1 MRSSLI
7 RDTARRPQPHPLAAA
22 LALCLAGPAALQAQ
36 ALPGGLQVV
45 QGQAT
50 VDTAGARMTITNS
63 PNAILNWRSFS
74 IGAQQSVHFNQASS
88 ASQVLNRVTGT
99 DPSSILGSLSSN
111 GQVWLLNPHGVL
123 FGAGARVDVAGLVV
137 STLNL
142 PDADFLAGRYRL
154 GPAAQ
159 ALAGEGRIVNQG
171 ELRTA
176 SGGRV
181 ALLASAAG
189 MANEGLIEAPGGQV
203 LLAAGQQIELVDTQ
217 APNLALR
224 VIAPA
229 GEALNLGR
237 VIAPAGRIDVQAAI
251 VNQQGVMRADA
262 LAVGPGGELVLQ
274 ATQQLTLAAGS
285 QTTARGGTEAGRG
298 GRMTLDAGAQ
308 GTALV
313 AGTADVTAPQGQG
326 GTLQLLGRQVGVL
339 DGGVLDASGRSGGGQ
354 VLVGGGAQGADPS
367 LRNAQAAYVGP
378 RATLAADA
386 TGLGDG
392 GQVVVWADQAT
403 RAYGRFSALGGP
415 LGGDGGLVETSGG
428 WLDARPATVAVQAPR
443 GRAGTWLLDP
453 NDITIVASGSDTNIS
468 PGPDFTSTSDG
479 AQINAATIVSALQ
492 AGNNVSITTGTGTP
506 DSEAGDIRM
515 QSVDIL
521 PTLSTP
527 VSLTLNAHNHIQ
539 LDSSRIE
546 ASGAALGITLN
557 AAKDGGTGAIALSG
571 STLNSNGGNIVLGG
585 GGIASGP
592 QGTAGFS
599 AAVGADPDF
608 ANGIWLRNGS
618 ALRAGNGSITLRGAT
633 VQEGSLNA
641 GVLVDDNSTLQARD
655 IVVQGWS
662 NGGLLRTGVHLS
674 SGTLTATHSLRVEGT
689 ALAATDPGGSN
700 PSNPSLVAGVR
711 VEDAQLVVQPPAPD
725 PTASLTVV
733 GTATVSGSASSG
745 GRAVSGFGVSLLR
758 SSSSPGSAQLLSS
771 NGASVSVEGT
781 LNSADGGYAL
791 LLASTDYGGN
801 IIDAAGASSL
811 TIAASGAGQRLGLS
825 GGNIVT
831 PNGGPAT
838 ISSAGSID
846 LVDGSN
852 GFSASINGNASSLSM
867 QAQDDLLITGGSAV
881 NFSGSNTAVTLASSA
896 GSIGLSGAPFVASGG
911 TVRLLAAQVSIAGS
925 STLSSDA
932 GGDALVVAGSGGGNV
947 QTFAHTAASP
957 AFNTPNGRW
966 LVYATSPDDAGF
978 DPGALVHDF
987 RQYDAVYGNAPTVQG
1002 SGNGLLFS
1010 VAPTLALSG
1019 AVSKVYDGNTTV
1031 QVSAAEVQAGTG
1043 ALTGDTVTVGSGAGT
1058 YADAHVGSNKA
1069 VTVNAALVTATDE
1082 DGKPVYGYRLGTVTG
1097 NITPR
1102 SLTVGSLQVAD
1113 KVYDGQTTASVSSS
1127 SGLVG
1132 LVAGESLQLRLDGR
1146 FSDANVGTGKPVAIT
1161 LGLADGAGGSG
1172 LASDYV
1178 LGTTSASGSAAITP
1192 RPLSLTAVA
1201 DGKLYDG
1208 SDAATVRLAAV
1219 NGLVNGEQL
1228 TLGVSGRFADANAGT
1243 GKAVQVAVSAADGSG
1258 GRVANY
1264 QLPATLATSAD
1275 IGQRTLTYTATP
1287 VSVAAGSALPAF
1299 SGQVGGFIEGE
1310 NLANAT
1316 TGTLRFS
1323 SPATTAS
1330 PAGRYAIEG
1339 GGLAALNYRFEQAAG
1354 NATALTL
1361 LPVVAPPPPPPPP
1374 TPPVDTVVPLQQS
1387 TPVELAV
1394 ALATLLPEP
1403 VLPAPLANRALD
1415 ATQALA
1421 PATAGGGSSPRFG
1434 TVPVGSLSQD
1444 ALAAL
1449 LASRDRL
1456 KQQIFAQALAELAAR
1471 PQAADVPACAT
1482 PEQAETGLC
1491 MITVKQRDEVRAA
1504 REARLQQAPA
1514 TDAAAAPAPA
1524 PAPASPAATPGAPV
1538 APPAPA
1544 APPVAAALPAVT
1556 PPLFPI
1562 RAAVRSAALPQIQ
1575 RKLAVLIGT
1584 DRYADTR
1591 IPQLD
1596 NAASDARAVAAL
1608 LQSTLGYE
1616 TLVIENG
1623 SKDTVMRTLNRLA
1636 TEVGPND
1643 SVVLYYAGHGAVVP
1657 TTGEG
1662 YWQPADA
1669 DATRPETWISNAD
1682 IGRAVERLGA
1692 TQVALISDSCY
1703 SGTLVSDARI
1713 RATTAALDPGQ
1724 VLSRRTAVVMSSGG
1738 NEPVFDAGKEGHS
1751 TFAWNLMRTLQQV
1764 PTWQPGGNVF
1774 ERVRFAVARELPQ
1787 RPQYGAFS
1795 NSGYAAGADYLFEKR
1810 ELTR

>member
-1 MRSSLI
+1 MRSTSP
-7 RDTARRPQPHPLAAA
+7 RKPARRPQPHPLAAA
-22 LALCLAGPAALQAQ
+22 LALCLAGPAAPQAQAQAQAQ
-36 ALPGGLQVV
+36 ALPSGLQVM
-45 QGQAT
+45 QGQAA
-50 VDTAGARMTITNS
+50 VDTAGGRMTITNS
-63 PNAILNWRSFS
+63 HNAILNWRSFS

-111 GQVWLLNPHGVL
+111 GKVWLLNPHGVL

-142 PDADFLAGRYRL
+142 ADADFLAGRYRL
-154 GPAAQ
+154 GPAAE

-189 MANEGLIEAPGGQV
+189 VANEGLIEAPGGQV

-224 VIAPA
+224 VTAPA

-237 VIAPAGRIDVQAAI
+237 VIAPSGRIDVQAAI

-274 ATQQLTLAAGS
+274 ATQQVNLAAGS
-285 QTTARGGTEAGRG
+285 QTTAQGGAGGGPG
-298 GRMTLDAGAQ
+298 GRITLDAGPQ

-313 AGTADVTAPQGQG
+313 AGSAAVTSPQGTG

-339 DGGVLDASGRSGGGQ
+339 DGGVLDASGRTGGGQ
-354 VLVGGGAQGADPS
+354 LLVGGGAQGADPA
-367 LRNAQAAYVGP
+367 LRNAQAAYIAP
-378 RATLAADA
+378 QATLAADA

-392 GQVVVWADQAT
+392 GQVVVWSDQAT

-415 LGGDGGLVETSGG
+415 LGGHGGLVETSGG
-428 WLDARPATVAVQAPR
+428 WLDARPASVRVQAPR

-453 NDITIVASGSDTNIS
+453 NDITIVPGSGDTNIGS
-468 PGPDFTSTSDG
+468 GPDFSSTDDG
-479 AQINAATIVSALQ
+479 AQISATTIESALQ
-492 AGNNVSITTGTGTP
+492 AGNNVSITTGTGGN
-506 DSEAGDIRM
+506 DSQAGDILM
-515 QSVDIL
+515 QNVTISPV
-521 PTLSTP
+521 LSTP
-527 VSLTLNAHNHIQ
+527 VTLTLNAHNHIQ
-539 LDSSRIE
+539 LRDSSVS
-546 ASGAALGITLN
+546 ASGVALGITLN
-557 AAKDGGTGAIALSG
+557 AAKDGGTGSIFVSNT
-571 STLNSNGGNIVLGG
+571 TLDSNGGNIVLGG

-592 QGTAGFS
+592 QGSAGFS

-608 ANGIWLRNGS
+608 PSGIHLRSNS
-618 ALRAGNGSITLRGAT
+618 LLQAGNGSITLRGAT
-633 VQEGSLNA
+633 VEEGSFNA
-641 GVLVDDNSTLQARD
+641 GVLVEDNSSVQARD

-674 SGTLTATHSLRVEGT
+674 SGTLIATHSLRVEGT

-700 PSNPSLVAGVR
+700 PSNPSLVAGVL
-711 VEDAQLVVQPPAPD
+711 VNEAQLIVQPPAAD
-725 PTASLTVV
+725 SSASLAVQ
-733 GTATVSGSASSG
+733 GTATLSGSASAG
-745 GRAVSGFGVSLLR
+745 GRAVLGFGVSLARNGIGASGGQLR
-758 SSSSPGSAQLLSS
+758 AT
-771 NGASVSVEGT
+771 NGASLSVEGT
-781 LNSADGGYAL
+781 LDSADGGYAL
-791 LLASTDYGGN
+791 LVAASDYGGD

-811 TIAASGAGQRLGLS
+811 TLTANGAGQRLGIS
-825 GGNIVT
+825 GGNVVT
-831 PNGGPAT
+831 PTGGPAT
-838 ISSAGSID
+838 IVSAGGID
-846 LVDGSN
+846 MVDESG
-852 GFSASINGNASSLSM
+852 GFSASINGGASSLLM
-867 QAQDDLLITGGSAV
+867 QAQDDLLLTGGSAV
-881 NFSGSNTAVTLASSA
+881 NFSGSNTAVTLQSTA

-911 TVRLLAAQVSIAGS
+911 TVRLLAPEVSIAGS
-925 STLSSDA
+925 STLSADA
-932 GGDALVVAGSGGGNV
+932 SGDALVVAGSGGANV
-947 QTFAHTAASP
+947 TRFQHTAASP

-966 LVYATSPDDAGF
+966 LVYATEPDNGDFDAGS
-978 DPGALVHDF
+978 LVHDF
-987 RQYDAVYGNAPTVQG
+987 RQYDAVYGRAPTVLG

-1031 QVSAAEVQAGTG
+1031 LLSAAEVQAGTG
-1043 ALTGDTVTVGSGAGT
+1043 NLAGDTVTVGSGAGT

-1069 VTVNAALVTATDE
+1069 VTVNPSLITATDAS
-1082 DGKPVYGYRLGTVTG
+1082 GKPVYGYRLGAVTG
-1097 NITPR
+1097 EITPR
-1102 SLTVGSLQVAD
+1102 SLSVAGLQVAD
-1113 KVYDGQTTASVSSS
+1113 KVYDGLTDASVSS

-1132 LVAGESLQLRLDGR
+1132 LVPGENLQLRLDGR
-1146 FSDANVGTGKPVAIT
+1146 FSDANAGTGKAVAVAI
-1161 LGLADGAGGSG
+1161 GLADGAAGTGGSG

-1178 LGTTSASGSAAITP
+1178 LATTSASATASITP
-1192 RPLSLTAVA
+1192 RPLTLAAVA
-1201 DGKLYDG
+1201 DGKTYDG
-1208 SDAATVRLAAV
+1208 SDAATVRLSTIS
-1219 NGLVNGEQL
+1219 GLVSGEQL
-1228 TLGVSGRFADANAGT
+1228 TLGVSGRFSDANAGS
-1243 GKAVQVAVSAADGSG
+1243 GKTVQVAVSAADGSG
-1258 GRVANY
+1258 GRLANY
-1264 QLPATLATSAD
+1264 QVPGTLATTAD
-1275 IGQRTLTYTATP
+1275 IDLRTLTYTATP
-1287 VSVAAGSALPAF
+1287 VSLPAGSTLPGF
-1299 SGQVGGFIEGE
+1299 TGQVGGFIEGE

-1323 SPATTAS
+1323 SPATNAS
-1330 PAGRYAIEG
+1330 PAGSYAIEG
-1339 GGLAALNYRFEQAAG
+1339 GGLAALNYRFQQAAA

-1361 LPVVAPPPPPPPP
+1361 LPVTVPPPAPPPAPIAEA
-1374 TPPVDTVVPLQQS
+1374 TAPLQQS

-1403 VLPAPLANRALD
+1403 TLPTPLANRTLD

-1421 PATAGGGSSPRFG
+1421 PQTAATGSSPRFG
-1434 TVPVGSLSQD
+1434 TVQVGAMSQD

-1482 PEQAETGLC
+1482 PAQAETGLC
-1491 MITVKQRDEVRAA
+1491 MITVKQRDEIRAA
-1504 REARLQQAPA
+1504 RQARLQQAGGVEADNAPS
-1514 TDAAAAPAPA
+1514 PAPA
-1524 PAPASPAATPGAPV
+1524 PAAAPGVSP
-1538 APPAPA
+1538 PPAPA
-1544 APPVAAALPAVT
+1544 QVQRPEAA
-1556 PPLFPI
+1556 PPLFPV

-1584 DRYADTR
+1584 DRYSDSR

-1596 NAASDARAVAAL
+1596 NAARDARAVAAM
-1608 LQSTLGYE
+1608 LQSSLGYE

-1669 DATRPETWISNAD
+1669 DANRPETWISNAD

-1713 RATTAALDPGQ
+1713 RATTAALDPTQ

>member
-1 MRSSLI
+1 MRNSF
-7 RDTARRPQPHPLAAA
+7 RCKTARGPQPHPLAAA
-22 LALCLAGPAALQAQ
+22 LALCLAAPAAVQAQ

-50 VDTAGARMTITNS
+50 VDTAGARMTVTNS
-63 PNAILNWRSFS
+63 PNAVLNWRSFS

-88 ASQVLNRVTGT
+88 ASQVLNRVTGP

-111 GQVWLLNPHGVL
+111 GKVWLLNPHGVL

-137 STLNL
+137 STLHL
-142 PDADFLAGRYRL
+142 ADADFLAGRYRL
-154 GPAAQ
+154 GPAAE

-189 MANEGLIEAPGGQV
+189 VANEGLIEAPGGHV
-203 LLAAGQQIELVDTQ
+203 LLAAGRQIELVDTQ

-224 VIAPA
+224 VTAPA
-229 GEALNLGR
+229 GEALNLGQ
-237 VIAPAGRIDVQAAI
+237 VIAPSGRIDVQAAI

-274 ATQQLTLAAGS
+274 ATQQLNLAAGS
-285 QTTARGGTEAGRG
+285 QTTAEGAAGG
-298 GRMTLDAGAQ
+298 GRLTLDAGPQ

-313 AGTADVTAPQGQG
+313 AGKVAVTSGQGTG

-339 DGGVLDASGRSGGGQ
+339 DGGTLDASGHSGGGQ
-354 VLVGGGAQGADPS
+354 VLVGGGPQGADPAV
-367 LRNAQAAYVGP
+367 RNAQAAYVAP
-378 RATLAADA
+378 QATLAADA

-403 RAYGRFSALGGP
+403 RAYGRFSARGGP
-415 LGGDGGLVETSGG
+415 LGGHGGLVETSGG
-428 WLDARPATVAVQAPR
+428 WLDARPASMRVQAPR

-453 NDITIVASGSDTNIS
+453 NDITIVASGSDTNIGS
-468 PGPDFTSTSDG
+468 GPDFSSTDDG
-479 AQINAATIVSALQ
+479 AQISATTIESALQ
-492 AGNNVSITTGTGTP
+492 AGNNVSITTGTGGT
-506 DSEAGDIRM
+506 DSQAGDILM
-515 QSVDIL
+515 QNVSISPV
-521 PTLSTP
+521 LSMP
-527 VSLTLNAHNHIQ
+527 VTLTLNAHNHIQ
-539 LDSSRIE
+539 LRDSSVS
-546 ASGAALGITLN
+546 AGGAGLGITLN
-557 AAKDGGTGAIALSG
+557 AAKDGGTGAILVSNT
-571 STLNSNGGNIVLGG
+571 TLDSNGGNILLGG

-592 QGTAGFS
+592 QGTAGFM

-608 ANGIWLRNGS
+608 PSGINLRNNS
-618 ALRAGNGSITLRGAT
+618 VLQAGNGSITLRGAT
-633 VQEGSLNA
+633 VQDGSFNA
-641 GVLVDDNSTLQARD
+641 GVLVDDNSSVQARD

-662 NGGLLRTGVHLS
+662 NGGLVRTGVHLA
-674 SGTLTATHSLRVEGT
+674 SGALIATRSLRVEGT

-700 PSNPSLVAGVR
+700 PSNPSLVSGVR
-711 VEDAQLVVQPPAPD
+711 VEDAQLIVQPPAPD
-725 PTASLTVV
+725 TSASLTVL
-733 GTATVSGSASSG
+733 GTATVAGSASAG
-745 GRAVSGFGVSLLR
+745 GRAVTGIGVSLLR
-758 SSSSPGSAQLLSS
+758 SSSSPGSALLQAAG
-771 NGASVSVEGT
+771 GASVSVDGT
-781 LNSADGGYAL
+781 LSSADGGYAL
-791 LLASTDYGGN
+791 LLASTDYGGD
-801 IIDAAGASSL
+801 IIDAAGAASL
-811 TIAASGAGQRLGLS
+811 TVTARGAGQRLGLS

-831 PNGGPAT
+831 PTGGPAT
-838 ISSAGSID
+838 FSSAGSID

-852 GFSASINGNASSLSM
+852 GFSASINGGASSLLM

-881 NFSGSNTAVTLASSA
+881 NFSGSATAVTLQSNA

-911 TVRLLAAQVSIAGS
+911 TVRLLAPEVSIAGS
-925 STLSSDA
+925 STVSADA
-932 GGDALVVAGSGGGNV
+932 GGDALVVAGSASGNA
-947 QTFAHTAASP
+947 TSFLHSAASP

-966 LVYATSPDDAGF
+966 LVYATDPDGAGF

-987 RQYDAVYGNAPTVQG
+987 RQYDAVYGSGTAVQG

-1010 VAPTLALSG
+1010 VAPTLALNG
-1019 AVSKVYDGNTTV
+1019 AVTKVYDGNTTV
-1031 QVSAAEVQAGTG
+1031 LVSAAEVQAGTG
-1043 ALTGDTVTVGSGAGT
+1043 ALSGDTVTVGSGAGT
-1058 YADAHVGSNKA
+1058 YADARVGTNKA

-1082 DGKPVYGYRLGTVTG
+1082 DGRPVYGYRLGTVTG
-1097 NITPR
+1097 EITPR

-1113 KVYDGQTTASVSSS
+1113 KVYDGLTTATVSS

-1146 FSDANVGTGKPVAIT
+1146 FSDADAGTGKSVAVGI
-1161 LGLADGAGGSG
+1161 GLADGSTGSG

-1178 LGTTSASGSAAITP
+1178 LATTSATASASITP
-1192 RPLSLTAVA
+1192 RPLTLAAVA
-1201 DGKLYDG
+1201 DNKTYDG
-1208 SDAATVRLAAV
+1208 SDAATVRLSAIT
-1219 NGLVNGEQL
+1219 GLVSGEQL
-1228 TLGVSGRFADANAGT
+1228 TWGVSGRFSDANAGT
-1243 GKAVQVAVSAADGSG
+1243 GKTVQVAVTAADGSG
-1258 GRVANY
+1258 GRLANY
-1264 QLPATLATSAD
+1264 QVPAIVATSATID
-1275 IGQRTLTYTATP
+1275 PRTLTYTATP
-1287 VSVAAGSALPAF
+1287 VSLPAGSTLPGF
-1299 SGQVGGFIEGE
+1299 TGQVGGFIEGE

-1316 TGTLRFS
+1316 TGTLRFT
-1323 SPATTAS
+1323 SPASSAS
-1330 PAGRYAIEG
+1330 PAGSYAIDG
-1339 GGLAALNYRFEQAAG
+1339 GGLAALNYRFEQAAA

-1374 TPPVDTVVPLQQS
+1374 PPAPIAEAAAPLQQS

-1403 VLPAPLANRALD
+1403 TPPMALANRALD

-1421 PATAGGGSSPRFG
+1421 PQPAANGNSPRFG
-1434 TVPVGSLSQD
+1434 TVQVGAMSQD

-1491 MITVKQRDEVRAA
+1491 MITVKQRDEIRAA
-1504 REARLQQAPA
+1504 RQAQGAQAAGAQDGPAAAPA
-1514 TDAAAAPAPA
+1514 AAAAAAAPPQV
-1524 PAPASPAATPGAPV
+1524 PPPPAAATLPE
-1538 APPAPA
+1538 A
-1544 APPVAAALPAVT
+1544 A
-1556 PPLFPI
+1556 PPLFPA

-1584 DRYADTR
+1584 DRYADSR

-1596 NAASDARAVAAL
+1596 NAARDARAVAAL
-1608 LQSTLGYE
+1608 LQSSLGYE

-1713 RATTAALDPGQ
+1713 RATTAALDPSQ

-1738 NEPVFDAGKEGHS
+1738 NEPVFDAGREGHS
-1751 TFAWNLMRTLQQV
+1751 PFAWNLMRTLQQV
-1764 PTWQPGGNVF
+1764 PNWQPGGNVF

-1810 ELTR
+1810 ELNR